1 MATSVYSL
9 SISGRVILDMHS
21 LNNEGGEGNQITT
34 RMVNI
39 VYNDRHTGQPRLASV
54 NAISGDMF
62 KHIQAEHLYL
72 LARGKLPLCAG
83 CQKFSASRILDD
95 KDFMKNVVGKREGN
109 RWKFKDS
116 EVIDQLLK
124 TCTLDDLEGIL
135 IAPERERATASEGA
149 ERLES
154 EAERRE
160 RIPARS
166 VPRKSVAEFGWVV
179 GLPDMTRTESYF
191 HVRYAAE
198 RGERAEGEERVTQ
211 PIFHRPASSGV
222 YATVATFEIARI
234 GFNDISQTYAIDQEQ
249 REQRYKALLESVLYT
264 FVEPNGAMRST
275 QNPHILGFEGAVTVS
290 TQVVPAPTL
299 SPLEDGYVDELKRV
313 VAALN
318 RVKNGA
324 VTVHEFDSMGRFAEI
339 IQGLIDETQPYT
351 LFAERG

>member
-1 MATSVYSL
+1 MATPVYSL

-72 LARGKLPLCAG
+72 KARTDGLPLCAG
-83 CQKFSASRILDD
+83 CQTFSASRVLDD
-95 KDFMKNVVGKREGN
+95 PEFMNGLPRL
-109 RWKFKDS
+109 DT
-116 EVIDQLLK
+116 EVIDVLLRR
-124 TCTLDDLEGIL
+124 CVIDDMAGNL
-135 IAPERERATASEGA
+135 IARG
-149 ERLES
+149 
-154 EAERRE
+154 
-160 RIPARS
+160 ARS
-166 VPRKSVAEFGWVV
+166 IPRKSVAEYAWVV

-198 RGERAEGEERVTQ
+198 RGKRAEGEERVTQ

-275 QNPHILGFEGAVTVS
+275 QNPHILGFEGVVTVS

-299 SPLEDGYVDELKRV
+299 SPLEDGYVEELKRV
-313 VAALN
+313 VTALN
-318 RVKNGA
+318 RVKNDA
-324 VTVHEFDSMGRFAEI
+324 VTVYEFDSMGRFAEI
-339 IQGLIDETQPYT
+339 MLGLIAETQPYT
-351 LFAERG
+351 LFVERG

>member
-1 MATSVYSL
+1 MAISVYSF
-9 SISGRVILDMHS
+9 SISGRVTLDMHS

-39 VYNDRHTGQPRLASV
+39 VYEDRHTGQPRLASV

-72 LARGKLPLCAG
+72 LAKGKLPLCGG

-95 KDFMKNVVGKREGN
+95 KEFMRNVVGKRDGN
-109 RWKFKDS
+109 RWKFRDS
-116 EVIDQLLK
+116 EVIDELLK
-124 TCTLDDLEGIL
+124 TCTLDDLEGVL
-135 IAPERERATASEGA
+135 IAPERESVRASEGA
-149 ERLES
+149 EKVDS

-166 VPRKSVAEFGWVV
+166 IPRKSVAEFGWVI
-179 GLPDMTRTESYF
+179 GLPEITRTESYF
-191 HVRYAAE
+191 HVRYATE

-222 YATVATFEIARI
+222 YATVATFEVARI
-234 GFNDISQTYAIDQEQ
+234 GFNDISQTYSIEKEQ

-264 FVEPNGAMRST
+264 FIEPSGAMRST
-275 QNPHILGFEGAVTVS
+275 QNPHIVGFEGIITVS

-299 SPLEDGYVDELKRV
+299 SPLEDAYVDELKRV
-313 VAALN
+313 ATTLN
-318 RVKNGA
+318 RVRESA
-324 VTVHEFDSMGRFAEI
+324 VIVYEFDSLGRFTEI
-339 IQGLIDETQPYT
+339 MQHLIAETQPYT
-351 LFAERG
+351 LFAK